1 MIDLIEYLR
10 FPGFWRMSATH
21 WKTGIDEQYRSLFKK
36 VFAKSLQ
43 KLVPDIKEED
53 LCNPSAGVR
62 AQAVSFKG
70 EIVQDFK
77 ILSGAKSIHVL
88 NAPSP
93 AATASLIIGEEIVQ
107 NAKTNFGFD

>member
-1 MIDLIEYLR
+1 M
-10 FPGFWRMSATH
+10 
-21 WKTGIDEQYRSLFKK
+21 
-36 VFAKSLQ
+36 
-43 KLVPDIKEED
+43 
-53 LCNPSAGVR
+53 NPSAGVR